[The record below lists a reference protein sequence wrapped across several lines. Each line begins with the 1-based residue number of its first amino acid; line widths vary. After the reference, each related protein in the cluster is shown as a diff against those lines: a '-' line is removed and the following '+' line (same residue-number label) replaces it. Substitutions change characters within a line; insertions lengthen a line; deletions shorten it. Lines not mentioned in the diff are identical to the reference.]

1 MDTNYVNKVLEAGS
15 NTEWEKEVKTL
26 TTFFDHLDGYYIYIL
41 EELDSDAQEDSLK
54 RLQEFIDFAMQR
66 AELHFICALKNNGK
80 WPDSLIG
87 LIFSM
92 GKFAGC
98 AIECKK
104 QEVAQKTVTDCIS
117 KIWSSTWDSF
127 EHLDDIIEGYF
138 DYDID
143 YIFCCDY

>member
-15 NTEWEKEVKTL
+15 NPEWEKEVKTL
-26 TTFFDHLDGYYIYIL
+26 TRYFDHLDGYYIYIL
-41 EELDSDAQEDSLK
+41 EELDSGAQEDSLE

-87 LIFSM
+87 LVFSM
-92 GKFAGC
+92 GKFAGD
-98 AIECKK
+98 AIECEK
-104 QEVAQKTVTDCIS
+104 QEAVQDMVTDCIS

-127 EHLDDIIEGYF
+127 EHLDDIIDDYF
-138 DYDID
+138 DYDLE
-143 YIFCCDY
+143 YIFCSDY